1 MYPKPV
7 KNAILVCLHVTTEA
21 GPPLMLAQCH
31 LYGLDKSFSNMN
43 VPGEVKGLALLLG
56 QDSTLADSHPA
67 MLGPDACSVDAG
79 GCSGVGWVKAII
91 RWPREIWRSVFANR
105 SWGRAGL

>member
-67 MLGPDACSVDAG
+67 MLGPDACSVGAG
-79 GCSGVGWVKAII
+79 
-91 RWPREIWRSVFANR
+91 EI
-105 SWGRAGL
+105 GRAHV

>member
-67 MLGPDACSVDAG
+67 MLGPDACSVGAG
-79 GCSGVGWVKAII
+79 GCSGVGVGEGYNQVAQGDL
-91 RWPREIWRSVFANR
+91 EISVCE
-105 SWGRAGL
+105 